1 MNLPRVQVG
10 CPVRDRE
17 WSIERWLGALVELD
31 YPHELLSLAVLV
43 NDSVDRTLEACAW
56 WAEEAL
62 RAGFR
67 RAHVAQRDFGTTV
80 DNNLRDQRDY
90 VAFARARDAWIELRE
105 DEPLL
110 FAVDSDVEVAR
121 DTLSRLVELQQQH
134 DLAMLAAV
142 VDNSDGAGFVLDTN
156 VLNVVDG
163 RYWHVMD
170 VRADRSPGVKP
181 CDLTGACVLLRA
193 DAIAGLSYA
202 DGDVSGGED
211 VPFCEALRARGHQP
225 HYAPSVRAM
234 HWQRTPTVLDHL
246 SRPDWHARLASY
258 HGWMGSLCECDRL
271 RERRYA

>member
-1 MNLPRVQVG
+1 MSLPRVMVG
-10 CPVRDRE
+10 CAVRDRE
-17 WSIERWLGALVELD
+17 WSVERWLGALVGLD

-43 NDSVDRTLEACAW
+43 NDSRDRTLEACAW

-67 RAHVAQRDFGTTV
+67 RAHVAQCDFGTTV

-90 VAFARARDAWIELRE
+90 LAFARARDAWLGLRE

-110 FAVDSDVEVAR
+110 FPVDSDVEVAP
-121 DTLSRLVELQQQH
+121 DTLTRLVELQQQH

-142 VDNSDGAGFVLDTN
+142 VDNSDGAGFILDTN
-156 VLNVVDG
+156 VLNLVDG

-170 VRADRSPGVKP
+170 VRADRSRGVKP

-202 DGDVSGGED
+202 EGDVSGGED
-211 VPFCEALRARGHQP
+211 VPFCEALRARGHRP

-246 SRPDWHARLASY
+246 SRPDWHARLAAY
-258 HGWMGSLCECDRL
+258 HGWMQSLCECDRL
-271 RERRYA
+271 PERRYG